1 MWFFKNNLTVAQTA
15 VTAILVILFMLAVS
29 TVKTY
34 RFQVRAALLEM
45 GWWFTPK
52 SQRVSG
58 D

>member
-1 MWFFKNNLTVAQTA
+1 VAQAA
-15 VTAILVILFMLAVS
+15 VTAVFVILLMLAIS

-34 RFQVRAALLEM
+34 RIQVRAALLDM

-52 SQRVSG
+52 SERVSG